1 MISDKTMTC
10 YLLMFEI
17 DSPFMKT
24 FPPQCVGH
32 LINL

>member
-17 DSPFMKT
+17 DSQDTNRFWANEQLLK
-24 FPPQCVGH
+24 GG
-32 LINL
+32 